1 MILLINRP
9 NVYWIMQNKD
19 NNWNKKTLKEDHSLK
34 IIYLIEKN
42 KLVQT
47 IM

>member
-1 MILLINRP
+1 
-9 NVYWIMQNKD
+9 MQNKD